1 MTITLVSVKGSAL
14 TIPEFDGNFQDLD
27 GRLEYFETGTG
38 QPGASIVNVTAAGN
52 VITFHMSDATTFSV
66 VIPANVI
73 TFRGEW
79 APDTLYNANDIV
91 VGPEG
96 TPYSKNRYLVLFAHT
111 SEGTTAGFD
120 PGESTGGNDFYAL
133 MMPSEIARTQEVTTT
148 TFDPVLI
155 DSQTYNRCSN
165 VSGCVVTIP
174 DDGTVDFPIDTELAF
189 RQGAV
194 SAGVSF
200 VGESTAVAINYP
212 DDSNPTTA
220 VRGAVVQLK
229 KVGANEWD
237 LYGRL
242 QIVTA

>member
-1 MTITLVSVKGSAL
+1 MPITLVSVKGSAL

-66 VIPANVI
+66 VIPASLI

-79 APDTLYNANDIV
+79 APSTLYAANDIV
-91 VGPEG
+91 VGPEA
-96 TPYSKNRYLVLFAHT
+96 TPYSRNLYLVTFAHT
-111 SEGTTAGFD
+111 SDLTFD
-120 PGESTGGNDFYAL
+120 PGEATGGNDFYAL
-133 MMPSEIARTQEVTTT
+133 MMPSELARSQEITTM
-148 TFDPVLI
+148 TFDPVLL
-155 DSQTYNRCSN
+155 DAQSYNRCTN
-165 VSGCVVTIP
+165 VSGCVVTVP

-189 RQGAV
+189 RQCDVSGA
-194 SAGVSF
+194 VSF
-200 VGESTAVAINYP
+200 VGESTAVDINYP
-212 DDSNPTTA
+212 DDSNPNTA

-242 QIVTA
+242 ELASA

>member
-79 APDTLYNANDIV
+79 AASTLYAANDIV

-96 TPYSKNRYLVLFAHT
+96 TPYSRNRYLVTFAHT
-111 SEGTTAGFD
+111 SDLTFD
-120 PGESTGGNDFYAL
+120 PAEATGGNDFYAL
-133 MMPSEIARTQEVTTT
+133 MMPSELSRSQEITTT

-155 DSQTYNRCSN
+155 DSQSYNRCTH
-165 VSGCVVTIP
+165 VTGCTVTIP
-174 DDGTVDFPIDTELAF
+174 EDGTVDFPIDTELHF
-189 RQGAV
+189 RQCTVGQV
-194 SAGVSF
+194 EF
-200 VGESTAVAINYP
+200 VGESTGVTIDYP
-212 DDSNPTTA
+212 LDANPLTGIT
-220 VRGAVVQLK
+220 GAVCTIK
-229 KVGANEWD
+229 KIGANEWD
-237 LYGRL
+237 LFGRL
-242 QIVTA
+242 ELVSA

>member
-52 VITFHMSDATTFSV
+52 VITFHMSDATTYSV

-79 APDTLYNANDIV
+79 EPSTLYAANDIV

-96 TPYSKNRYLVLFAHT
+96 TPYSRNRYLVTFAHT
-111 SEGTTAGFD
+111 SDVAFD
-120 PGESTGGNDFYAL
+120 PGEATGGNDFYAL
-133 MMPSEIARTQEVTTT
+133 MMPSELARSQTVTTT
-148 TFDPVLI
+148 TFNPALI
-155 DSQTYNRCSN
+155 DAQSYNRCTN
-165 VSGCVVTIP
+165 ITGCTVTIP
-174 DDGTVDFPIDTELAF
+174 DDDTVNFPIDTEMAF
-189 RQGAV
+189 RQC
-194 SAGVSF
+194 SIAGTVTI
-200 VGESTAVAINYP
+200 VGESTAVLVDSP
-212 DDSNPTTA
+212 DDCDPSTA
-220 VRGAVVQLK
+220 VRGAVVQIK

-237 LYGRL
+237 LFGRL
-242 QIVTA
+242 QFNV

>member
-52 VITFHMSDATTFSV
+52 VITFHMSDATTYSV
-66 VIPANVI
+66 VIEPGLV

-79 APDTLYNANDIV
+79 AASTLYAANDIV
-91 VGPEG
+91 SGPQG
-96 TPYSKNRYLVLFAHT
+96 TLYSRNLYLVTFAHT
-111 SEGTTAGFD
+111 SDLTFD
-120 PGESTGGNDFYAL
+120 PAEATGGNDFYAL
-133 MMPSEIARTQEVTTT
+133 MMPSELARSKEVSTT
-148 TFDPVLI
+148 TFDPVLL
-155 DSQTYNRCSN
+155 DAQSYNRCTN

-174 DDGTVDFPIDTELAF
+174 EDGTVDFPLDTELAF
-189 RQGAV
+189 RQCDVSGA
-194 SAGVSF
+194 VSF
-200 VGESTAVAINYP
+200 VGESTAVGINYP
-212 DDSNPTTA
+212 DDSNPNTA

-229 KVGANEWD
+229 KIGANDWD